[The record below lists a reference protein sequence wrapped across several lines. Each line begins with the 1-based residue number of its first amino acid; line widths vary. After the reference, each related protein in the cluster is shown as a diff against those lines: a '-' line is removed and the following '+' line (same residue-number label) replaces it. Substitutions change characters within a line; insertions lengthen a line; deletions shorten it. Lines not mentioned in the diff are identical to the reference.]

1 MSTSSHSLPET
12 RTITAAEFKAK
23 CLQLMDE
30 VNEKHITLIVTKR
43 GKPVMQ
49 ASAPPS
55 ETKPFRS
62 VFGRSPGG
70 GKIPTERE
78 WSKMKAQWA
87 AEWENNF
94 DRRAALLRNDKPKKR
109 KRA

>member
-1 MSTSSHSLPET
+1 MSAKTERIPET

-23 CLQLMDE
+23 CLKLMDE

-49 ASAPPS
+49 ASAPPAKA
-55 ETKPFRS
+55 KPFRS
-62 VFGRSPGG
+62 LFGRSPSG
-70 GKIPTERE
+70 GKIPTEKE
-78 WSKMKAQWA
+78 WAKLKGGWA
-87 AEWENNF
+87 AEGESGF
-94 DRRAALLRNDKPKKR
+94 ERRAALLRNDKPKKS